1 MIEALV
7 RTTGSA
13 PNGGQAAFAVSHAKS
28 GYMCPQKHHGLGP
41 LTMLERVWSEEPVV
55 VELPEAIPSF
65 EAYPD
70 RRGSM
75 FAAVSGFCK
84 FGAIYVGEIVDDPGC
99 TFASFELA
107 VHEEWRNQGWG
118 TRLVSRAEAWAA
130 SSGFSGMMISV
141 QPDNAAALALYRR
154 LAYRL
159 TWYERNRNQSAGSMH
174 VLVKTLY
181 PASPTKSRY
190 RHA

>member
-1 MIEALV
+1 
-7 RTTGSA
+7 
-13 PNGGQAAFAVSHAKS
+13 
-28 GYMCPQKHHGLGP
+28 
-41 LTMLERVWSEEPVV
+41 MLERVRSEEPVV

-107 VHEEWRNQGWG
+107 VHEEWRNQAGVPACFSCRG
-118 TRLVSRAEAWAA
+118 VAA

-159 TWYERNRNQSAGSMH
+159 TWYERNRNQRRIDAR
-174 VLVKTLY
+174 
-181 PASPTKSRY
+181 PR
-190 RHA
+190 